1 MGGGSKGA
9 SEDRYSGAMEN
20 LIQLSEL
27 MQQASAL
34 LAAEGE
40 DAGGAQEATA
50 PLKSRTSFLTVV
62 ALGNM
67 VRPQL
72 SPRTTSCYRCCCL
85 HCHCRLEMPKSLMC

>member
-1 MGGGSKGA
+1 VGVLSWAWDLWNWVVLIMGGGSKGA

-72 SPRTTSCYRCCCL
+72 SPRTTS
-85 HCHCRLEMPKSLMC
+85 

>member
-72 SPRTTSCYRCCCL
+72 SPRTTS
-85 HCHCRLEMPKSLMC
+85 

>member
-34 LAAEGE
+34 LAAEDE

-50 PLKSRTSFLTVV
+50 PLKSRASFLTVV

-67 VRPQL
+67 VRPQHHDIVVVACIAIAIAIAGL
-72 SPRTTSCYRCCCL
+72 KCSRA
-85 HCHCRLEMPKSLMC
+85 

>member
-40 DAGGAQEATA
+40 DGGGAQEATA

-67 VRPQL
+67 
-72 SPRTTSCYRCCCL
+72 SAG
-85 HCHCRLEMPKSLMC
+85 KSAVLNSLIGYPVLVCTYMT